1 MESGAK
7 FREQRK
13 KEGESEETV
22 RVREEDFFLVDSVPI
37 SSHPFFSAHFFFFG
51 PSPLPKRWTRLP
63 PAGAGRLACG
73 RKKVTN
79 QNLMRP
85 ESRDHCFA
93 IFKLILM
100 K

>member
-1 MESGAK
+1 MGSGAK
-7 FREQRK
+7 YRKQGK
-13 KEGESEETV
+13 KEGESEEIV

-37 SSHPFFSAHFFFFG
+37 SSHPFFSAHFFFLARLLYLNTG
-51 PSPLPKRWTRLP
+51 PGYPGWRWKTRLWP
-63 PAGAGRLACG
+63 QESEKSKL
-73 RKKVTN
+73 N
-79 QNLMRP
+79 E